1 MTIGLKE
8 DRYIL
13 ICLSNRF
20 KSIHDRDILSSR
32 VEVHPNAFT
41 TRQAAV
47 EKLQELYKEYSS
59 GAEQDFMDGKMTTI
73 AQYPSTDYLTITRTF
88 PYSDEYAK
96 EESIY
101 TIQVVNV
108 PLFRGE
114 LDLSE

>member
-1 MTIGLKE
+1 MTIRLKE

-20 KSIHDRDILSSR
+20 KSINDRNILSSR
-32 VEVHPNAFT
+32 VEVYPNAFIT
-41 TRQAAV
+41 KQAAV
-47 EKLQELYKEYSS
+47 EKLQEIYKEYGS
-59 GAEQDFMDGKMTTI
+59 GAEQDFMDGKMTTV
-73 AQYPSTDYLTITRTF
+73 AKYSSTDYLTITRTF

-96 EESIY
+96 EESTYAIRA
-101 TIQVVNV
+101 INV